1 MLFQLAADD
10 ASRILIGVWPRPCNI
25 RRVMEKFSRQR
36 DGACKR
42 SRKAY
47 DVFAQSERM
56 GAAKPL

>member
-10 ASRILIGVWPRPCNI
+10 ASQILIGKWLKPCSM
-25 RRVMEKFSRQR
+25 RRVAENFGKEKAR
-36 DGACKR
+36 ACER
-42 SRKAY
+42 SRKTY